1 MSNDA
6 TPIHESQ
13 MEAMW
18 ARKEAEDL
26 RKLQGR
32 KAPTGDPKVKVILQF
47 LREHCQ
53 LKVKASW
60 GGKTLYA
67 EFQRYVAKNPC
78 HTFYFTNHGTGNMSL
93 KSSLKEVCDQVFPY
107 KNFKTKHY
115 YIKTNDHIEFIKS
128 QLANE
133 SIRLKR

>member
-6 TPIHESQ
+6 TPIHASQ
-13 MEAMW
+13 METMW
-18 ARKEAEDL
+18 AQKEAEDL
-26 RKLQGR
+26 RRLRER
-32 KAPTGDPKVKVILQF
+32 KAPTGDPRVKVILQF

-60 GGKTLYA
+60 GGKALYS

-78 HTFYFTNHGTGNMSL
+78 HAFNFTNHSTGSASFKSVL
-93 KSSLKEVCDQVFPY
+93 KGVCDQVFPY

-115 YIKTNDHIEFIKS
+115 YIKTNVHIEFIKS

-133 SIRLKR
+133 SISLKQ